1 MRSFSDKMYNR
12 RQFAPPPS
20 DTIDALALAANT
32 QERVAVPS
40 GATWVIMSADG
51 NFYAKYGTDNTVA
64 ATVPVDTTNGSAS
77 ELNPE
82 ARNIGAAGI
91 THISVIAPATT
102 IVTFSWYGD

>member
-1 MRSFSDKMYNR
+1 MRKFADGMYNR

-20 DTIDALALAANT
+20 DTIDALALAAST
-32 QERVAVPS
+32 SERVAVPT

-51 NFYAKYGTDNTVA
+51 NFFAKYGTDNTVV
-64 ATVPVDTTNGSAS
+64 ATVPGDTTNGTAA

-82 ARNIGAAGI
+82 ARQISDGI
-91 THISVIAPATT
+91 THIAVIATAAT